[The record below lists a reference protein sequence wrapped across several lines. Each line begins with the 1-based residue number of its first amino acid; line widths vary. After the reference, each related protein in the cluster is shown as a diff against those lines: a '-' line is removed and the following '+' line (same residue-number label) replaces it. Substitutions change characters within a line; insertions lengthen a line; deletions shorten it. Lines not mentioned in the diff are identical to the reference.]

1 MYSAFELIFF
11 AFQLNKLKQRANIHL
26 SGPSNYCEPPPTIE
40 NTESAFTSNST
51 LGDTV
56 LYACQNGL
64 IKVSGDSRLTC
75 SLTQSY
81 DSSWTGSLIDC
92 GNKDNGGGK
101 KTIV

>member
-1 MYSAFELIFF
+1 MR
-11 AFQLNKLKQRANIHL
+11 QCVNIHF
-26 SGPSNYCEPPPTIE
+26 SGPSNYCEPPPSIE